1 MFYIPHILFFL
12 CTFAAEFT
20 NSIVQNMMKSMKL
33 FVAIV
38 ATVLSFS
45 SCSKD
50 NDNQVIQDNPLKNTE
65 WSFERIQEGNAN
77 TTTHWGSL
85 KFVSD
90 TEVVNESG
98 YKITFKKVTPD
109 GHRRKDETHSETN
122 TYKYALDGTKLTM
135 YIPANGEQQ
144 PATTLTFR
152 VDLKGGTIT
161 HTYNGT
167 EKITDENIVYKRK

>member
-1 MFYIPHILFFL
+1 
-12 CTFAAEFT
+12 
-20 NSIVQNMMKSMKL
+20 MMKSMKL

-50 NDNQVIQDNPLKNTE
+50 NDDQVIQDNPLKNTE

-98 YKITFKKVTPD
+98 YKITFKKVMPD
-109 GHRRKDETHSETN
+109 GHHRKDETHSETN

-161 HTYNGT
+161 HTHNGT